1 MPLYMEGFGDNLS
14 ARLTGRPRVVYE
26 VREENLASANK
37 VEAVSMYN
45 RDRENQGKILGKITY
60 AILPDNSVEIQGF
73 AIDDWTPKHNTGN
86 RILSWFVRY
95 IRKRGFMKIS
105 GGIFSTDTRTAD
117 KLEMFREEGFD
128 IKEMGSMAG
137 HNEYHVE
144 YIL

>member
-1 MPLYMEGFGDNLS
+1 MPLFMESFGENLS
-14 ARLTGRPRVVYE
+14 ARLTGRPRVVFE
-26 VREENLASANK
+26 VKEENLASSNK

-45 RDRENQGKILGKITY
+45 REGKILGKITY
-60 AILPDNSVEIQGF
+60 AILSDNSVEIQGF

-86 RILSWFVRY
+86 RMLAWYVRY
-95 IRKRGFMKIS
+95 MRKRGFMKIT

-117 KLEMFREEGFD
+117 KLEMFRQEGFD

-144 YIL
+144 YNL

>member
-1 MPLYMEGFGDNLS
+1 MPLFMESFGENLS
-14 ARLTGRPRVVYE
+14 ARLTGRPRVVFE
-26 VREENLASANK
+26 VKEENLASSNK

-45 RDRENQGKILGKITY
+45 REGKILGKITY

-86 RILSWFVRY
+86 RMLAWYVRY
-95 IRKRGFMKIS
+95 MRKRGFMKIT

-117 KLEMFREEGFD
+117 KLEMFRQEGFD

-144 YIL
+144 YNL